1 MTTPNKSG
9 HLWHCGR
16 FTLSFDRPLVM
27 GILNVTPDSFSDG
40 GRYLDA
46 CAALERSLQIAEEGA
61 DVVDVGGESTRPG
74 CEPVSPEDELARVEP
89 VVKLLGTGPV
99 PVCVD
104 TRRAVVARACVE
116 AGASAINDVSGF
128 RDPEMVHVAAECDA
142 GLVVMHMLGEPETMQ
157 LAPEY
162 EDVVAEVVMYLAER
176 TGALEAA
183 GVDPQRIVVDPGIGF
198 GKTLEHNLDLLTHVD
213 RICALGYPVLVGAS
227 RKGFIGTI
235 TGVTVPEQRVGGS
248 VAAAV
253 CAAERGADI
262 VRVHDVR
269 DTVQALAVAASICGR
284 WPRLPTGVGA
294 GQVPKR
300 G

>member
-1 MTTPNKSG
+1 MTASHNSG
-9 HLWHCGR
+9 HHWHCGR

-40 GRYLDA
+40 GRYMDA
-46 CAALERSLQIAEEGA
+46 CSALERSLQIAEEGA
-61 DVVDVGGESTRPG
+61 DILDVGGESTRPG
-74 CEPVSPEDELARVEP
+74 CEPVIPEDELARVEP
-89 VVKLLGTGPV
+89 VVRLLGTGPV

-104 TRRAVVARACVE
+104 TRRPLVARACVD

-128 RDPEMVHVAAECDA
+128 RDPEMVRVAEECDA

-183 GVDPQRIVVDPGIGF
+183 GVDPRRIVVDPGIGF

-213 RICALGYPVLVGAS
+213 RICALGYPVLIGAS
-227 RKGFIGTI
+227 RKSFIGTI
-235 TGVTVPEQRVGGS
+235 TGVTVPEERVGGS

-294 GQVPKR
+294 GQVAKR